1 VEIECCGGVMRMKR
15 SIECGE
21 MMMEEKVTRR
31 SPNVE
36 EKMGGC

>member
-1 VEIECCGGVMRMKR
+1 MEIECCGGVMQMKR

-21 MMMEEKVTRR
+21 MMMEEKATRR
-31 SPNVE
+31 IRNVE